1 MSGHINPM
9 LTKEIQELIIENEKL
24 IKRIQ
29 DLTTKIRKLEEEN
42 EKLCELCGT
51 HTTVG

>member
-9 LTKEIQELIIENEKL
+9 LTKELQELIIENEKL

-29 DLTTKIRKLEEEN
+29 ELQTKLRKLEEEN
-42 EKLCELCGT
+42 ERLCELCGT
-51 HTTVG
+51 HHTAG